1 MRSSKTLLLAVALT
15 TVACSSEVIEPA
27 PLSGGETLT
36 YAGDIPAQTVT
47 IEKTASGFTL
57 NTPGSAPESVAANLR
72 DGRKQVA
79 TLSLSQLWLEPSQR
93 KVGGQTPVGKVVEE
107 VRWRSGMAWKL
118 AERNGQIEYWFDK
131 ETGFLLQRRQ
141 NPNGPAITLTNT
153 TIPGLK
159 P

>member
-1 MRSSKTLLLAVALT
+1 MRTTHTLLLAMALT
-15 TVACSSEVIEPA
+15 SLACKSEVIEPA

-36 YAGDIPAQTVT
+36 YAGDVQPGTLT

-57 NTPGSAPESVAANLR
+57 TSPGFPPETVGANLR

-79 TLSLSQLWLEPSQR
+79 TLNLSQVWLEPSQR
-93 KVGGQTPVGKVVEE
+93 KVGGQTPLGKVVEE